1 MAGGMSAIIP
11 AKRRKRSVLNLP
23 TKPAIGTLG
32 VGPKRA
38 ISTSPQKNIPA
49 KIIPLKTHISLR
61 VILLKIPLTPPP
73 PESSLTFFTFLAGT
87 AVSGAC
93 GAGAGSFGCDIFSIL
108 LTLRL
113 HSVQNEEEHYAAYWY
128 EYEGY
133 EVHEGENVH
142 SSQVSSDRGHD
153 REHDDEH

>member
-11 AKRRKRSVLNLP
+11 AKRRKRSMLNLP

-87 AVSGAC
+87 AASGGC
-93 GAGAGSFGCDIFSIL
+93 GGGAGSFGCDIFFFPYLSAAWGL
-108 LTLRL
+108 GSRGTLRRIL
-113 HSVQNEEEHYAAYWY
+113 VL
-128 EYEGY
+128 
-133 EVHEGENVH
+133 
-142 SSQVSSDRGHD
+142 VSRLGGACRTRSPVLPGLLRLL
-153 REHDDEH
+153 